1 MGVFDRF
8 QGGLPQSIRAFVFDQ
23 RGHGDAEKPVTG
35 YGLQDLADDTTAFM
49 DEVGLASAVLVG
61 SSSGGY
67 VAQHVALHHPDRVNG
82 LVLVGSPRSLRT
94 RPPFAEEVEQLADPI
109 DPEWVRDSLRWFRF
123 EVDVP
128 SWYIE
133 DRVRDGVRMPA
144 RAWIGILAGL
154 MAADPPTEAGSI
166 RTPTLILW
174 GAKDELLARG
184 GQDALADAIPGSRLR
199 IHQEAA
205 HLLLWEQPEWVAHA
219 VADFVQGLD

>member
-8 QGGLPQSIRAFVFDQ
+8 RAVLPHSIHAYVFDQ
-23 RGHGDAEKPVTG
+23 RGHGDADKPVTG
-35 YGLQDLADDTTAFM
+35 YGLQDFADDTVAFM

-61 SSSGGY
+61 TSSGGY
-67 VAQHVALHHPDRVNG
+67 VAQHVALHHPHRVNG
-82 LVLVGSPRSLRT
+82 LVLVGSPRSLKG
-94 RPPFAEEVEQLADPI
+94 RPPFADEVEQLADPI
-109 DPEWVRDSLRWFRF
+109 DPEWVRNSLRWFRF

-128 SWYIE
+128 LWFME

-144 RAWIGILAGL
+144 RAWIGIVAGL

-174 GAKDELLARG
+174 GAKDELLPRG
-184 GQDALADAIPGSRLR
+184 EQDALADAIPGSRMM

-219 VADFVQGLD
+219 VADFVQGMD